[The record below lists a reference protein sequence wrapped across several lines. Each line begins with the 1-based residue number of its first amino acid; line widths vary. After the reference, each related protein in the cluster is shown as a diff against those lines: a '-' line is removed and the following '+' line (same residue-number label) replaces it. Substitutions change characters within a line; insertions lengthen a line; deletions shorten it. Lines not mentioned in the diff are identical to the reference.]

1 MKETTQVALSGA
13 VSGAVIGAL
22 AVDDAYLRK
31 DIRRRR
37 VNKRLLRGAIIGV
50 PLALFVY
57 QRGQVA
63 QAAMGAYGVVAGYA
77 DDTVAVLFSRFRI
90 KEGVLLNR
98 ATKKFANRLAAM
110 VPDVKLTVT
119 SGIRTAESQAKSMAY
134 NRVNKGDANQ
144 RNLYRSQPGLIGEL
158 LAVPA
163 TTAAMTP
170 VLQAQIKRGRFIS
183 RHLRGDAIDIRVHGL
198 TSDQRTRIRA
208 AAAKLGATS
217 VDEGDHIH
225 VGHIEKGA
233 GKVLTALTTVTG
245 TEGVGAGM
253 FYVVRR
259 VPWWMWVAGAGWTV
273 LLGTVLVRR
282 RRRL

>member
-13 VSGAVIGAL
+13 VGGAVISAL
-22 AVDDAYLRK
+22 AVDNSYLRK
-31 DIRRRR
+31 DIRRKRL
-37 VNKRLLRGAIIGV
+37 NKRLLRGAILGV
-50 PLALFVY
+50 PVALFVY

-63 QAAMGAYGVVAGYA
+63 QAAMQSYGFAPYGA
-77 DDTVAVLFSRFRI
+77 FSVKSASVR
-90 KEGVLLNR
+90 LNR
-98 ATKKFANRLAAM
+98 PIKQFAKRLAAK
-110 VPDVKLTVT
+110 VPDIPILVT
-119 SGIRTAESQAKSMAY
+119 SGVRLAEEQAAAMAR
-134 NRVNKGDANQ
+134 NRINKGDDSQ
-144 RNLYRSQPGLIGEL
+144 RQLYRQNPDLIAEL

-183 RHLRGDAIDIRVHGL
+183 RHLRGDAIDIRTNNL
-198 TSDQRTRIRA
+198 TYEQRTRVE
-208 AAAKLGATS
+208 AAAKELDATT
-217 VDEGDHIH
+217 VFEGDHLH

-233 GKVLTALTTVTG
+233 GKVFTAFTTAIG
-245 TEGVGAGM
+245 AEGLGAGM